1 MDSNDYTLWKLT
13 QMYDCYLWKAWIFPS
28 KTGMEG
34 KDVNLPKSKS
44 EEGILIQIILNS
56 VSTAFDIVSATV
68 VRLHFEFS

>member
-1 MDSNDYTLWKLT
+1 
-13 QMYDCYLWKAWIFPS
+13 
-28 KTGMEG
+28 MEG